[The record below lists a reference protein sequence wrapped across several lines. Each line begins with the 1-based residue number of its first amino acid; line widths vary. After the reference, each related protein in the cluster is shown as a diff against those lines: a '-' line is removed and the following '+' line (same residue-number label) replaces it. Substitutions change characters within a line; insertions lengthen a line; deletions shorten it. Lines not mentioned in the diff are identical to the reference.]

1 MEEIILASTSPRR
14 KYLLE
19 SIGINLKIIKPNY
32 DENIIAKSFSY
43 KKIETIAERKCDSVI
58 KLIKDNAII
67 ISADTVV
74 IFNNKVMGKPK
85 SFEEAYKMLS
95 TLNNKTHK
103 VVTAICIKDNEKKRK
118 IIKTET
124 SEVSF
129 NLVKER
135 DIKRYI
141 EEYKP
146 YDKAGSYGIQ
156 ELPQYFIKDIQ
167 GEYDNIVGLPT
178 KLLKSMLIEITGG
191 KI

>member
-1 MEEIILASTSPRR
+1 MGIKRKFLLYPRR

-19 SIGINLKIIKPNY
+19 KIGITFKIVKPNY
-32 DENIIAKSFSY
+32 DESLIDKSFSY
-43 KKIETIAERKCDSVI
+43 KKIEQIAEKKCDSVLEI
-58 KLIKDNAII
+58 ITDSAII

-74 IFNNKVMGKPK
+74 ILNDKVMGKPK
-85 SFEEAYKMLS
+85 NYDEAYKMLS
-95 TLNNKTHK
+95 SLNNNIHK
-103 VVTAICIKDNEKKRK
+103 VVTAICIKDNEKNKK
-118 IIKTET
+118 IIKSET

-129 NLVKER
+129 NLVEEK
-135 DIKRYI
+135 DIRKYI

-156 ELPQYFIKDIQ
+156 ELPQYFIKDIK

-178 KLLKSMLIEITGG
+178 KLLKSMLLEITDG